1 MTTWRDELRP
11 ASFRGVPFHVDSD
24 SMPVGRRTQ
33 VHEYPQRNE
42 PLVEDLGRITREIK
56 LAAFVI
62 GEDFL
67 LKRDALLNALDKPG
81 AGDLIH
87 PWYGRL
93 TVTATGCSVSH
104 ERREGGMARFDL
116 VFVEEGE
123 KGFPSGVPNTAR
135 QLEESSETLLQSAI
149 RRYKEAMAV
158 VNRARLAVVML
169 QNGIAGVQM
178 AIAQEL
184 RQLTGLVS
192 SVEALADMLINA
204 PGNFSAM
211 IRGQF
216 SSVGGSRST
225 GYRWGPSSS
234 TLSSSASSATSASS
248 SALSIEA
255 DPEFA
260 STVAGLPEADPEF
273 STFAASSRAITSQ
286 VEQSRALAVQVV
298 AAAAAIE
305 AGSSAAG
312 GAATAAVIEAA
323 RELVR
328 DALIVLAV
336 RTAAAMPVV
345 QAPAPLSGYPSLQ
358 QQVAS
363 PIARPDVPVTADV
376 VAVRDAIEAALV
388 AAEQTAPHE
397 HFEVLEV
404 VRKQVRAHLTEV
416 ARAGVRLAEVT
427 TLESLPAVVL
437 AYQRYGDAT
446 RAAEI
451 VTRNKVAHPGFLP
464 VGVLA
469 VAQE

>member
-1 MTTWRDELRP
+1 MTTWRDELHP

-33 VHEYPQRNE
+33 VHEYPQRDK
-42 PLVEDLGRITREIK
+42 PLVEDLGRVTREIK
-56 LAAFVI
+56 MAAFVI

-67 LKRDALLNALDKPG
+67 IKRDDLLNALDKPG
-81 AGDLIH
+81 AGELIH

-93 TVTATGCSVSH
+93 MVTATGCSVGH

-116 VFVEEGE
+116 VFVEDGE
-123 KGFPSGVPNTAR
+123 KGFPAGVPNTAR

-234 TLSSSASSATSASS
+234 TLSSSAASS
-248 SALSIEA
+248 SASSIEA

-273 STFAASSRAITSQ
+273 ASFAASSRAITSQ
-286 VEQSRALAVQVV
+286 VEQSRALAAQVV

-312 GAATAAVIEAA
+312 EAATAAVIEAA

>member
-1 MTTWRDELRP
+1 MTTWREELRP

-62 GEDFL
+62 GEDYMR
-67 LKRDALLNALDKPG
+67 KRDALLNALDKPG

-123 KGFPSGVPNTAR
+123 KGFPSGVVNTAR

-149 RRYKEAMAV
+149 RRYKEAMAL
-158 VNRARLAVVML
+158 VNRARLAVAAL

-178 AIAQEL
+178 AISQEL

-204 PGNFSAM
+204 PGNFAAM

-216 SSVGGSRST
+216 SSIGGSRST

-234 TLSSSASSATSASS
+234 SLSSSSTSATLTSASAS
-248 SALSIEA
+248 SIEA

-260 STVAGLPEADPEF
+260 SSVAGLPEADPEF
-273 STFAASSRAITSQ
+273 SSFVASGRAIATQ
-286 VEQSRALAVQVV
+286 VEQSRALAAQVV
-298 AAAAAIE
+298 AAAAALE
-305 AGSSAAG
+305 AGSTVAG

-363 PIARPDVPVTADV
+363 PITRPDVPVTADV
-376 VAVRDAIEAALV
+376 VIMRDAIEAALV

-446 RAAEI
+446 RAAEV

-464 VGVLA
+464 VGVLS

>member
-1 MTTWRDELRP
+1 MTTWRDNLRP

-62 GEDFL
+62 GEDFM
-67 LKRDALLNALDKPG
+67 LKRDALLNALDEAG

-123 KGFPSGVPNTAR
+123 KGFPPGTPNTAR

-149 RRYKEAMAV
+149 RRYKEAMAL
-158 VNRARLAVVML
+158 VNRARLAVVVL

-178 AIAQEL
+178 AISQEL
-184 RQLTGLVS
+184 RQLTGLIS

-216 SSVGGSRST
+216 SSIGGSRST

-234 TLSSSASSATSASS
+234 TLSSSAAAS
-248 SALSIEA
+248 SIEA

-260 STVAGLPEADPEF
+260 STVAALPEADPEF
-273 STFAASSRAITSQ
+273 SSFADSSRAITSQ
-286 VEQSRALAVQVV
+286 VERSRDLAAQVV
-298 AAAAAIE
+298 AAA
-305 AGSSAAG
+305 GGNSAAG

-336 RTAAAMPVV
+336 RTAAVMPVV
-345 QAPAPLSGYPSLQ
+345 QAPASLSAYPSLQ
-358 QQVAS
+358 QQVVS
-363 PIARPDVPVTADV
+363 PIVRPDVPVTADV
-376 VAVRDAIEAALV
+376 VAMRDAIEAALV

-464 VGVLA
+464 VGVLT

>member
-1 MTTWRDELRP
+1 MTTWRDELHP

-33 VHEYPQRNE
+33 VHEYPQRDK
-42 PLVEDLGRITREIK
+42 PLVEDLGRVTREIK
-56 LAAFVI
+56 MAAFVI

-67 LKRDALLNALDKPG
+67 IKRDDLLNALDKPG
-81 AGDLIH
+81 AGELIH

-93 TVTATGCSVSH
+93 MVTATGCSVGH

-116 VFVEEGE
+116 VFVEDGE
-123 KGFPSGVPNTAR
+123 KGFPAGVPNTAR

-158 VNRARLAVVML
+158 VNRARLAVVVL
-169 QNGIAGVQM
+169 QNGIAGVQA

-211 IRGQF
+211 VRGQF

-234 TLSSSASSATSASS
+234 TLSSSASTTVSAA
-248 SALSIEA
+248 SIEA

-260 STVAGLPEADPEF
+260 STVAGLPEAEPEF
-273 STFAASSRAITSQ
+273 SSFAASSRAITSQ
-286 VEQSRALAVQVV
+286 VEQSRKLAAQVL
-298 AAAAAIE
+298 AAVE

-312 GAATAAVIEAA
+312 GTDTAAVIEAA

-345 QAPAPLSGYPSLQ
+345 QAPAPLSGFPSLP

-376 VAVRDAIEAALV
+376 VAVRDTIEAALV